1 MADGREAGGGADHPA
16 ACCPLYHQA
25 IELIGKRWTGA
36 IVSVLLDRPLRFS
49 EISQLVP
56 QLSDRLLS
64 ERMKE
69 LEARGVVERT
79 VHAGPPVRVEYGL
92 TAMGRDLS
100 ATLAELKDWA
110 HRWLGDGGG
119 EQPASAQRSE
129 PAAII

>member
-1 MADGREAGGGADHPA
+1 MADERDAGGSADHPA

-49 EISQLVP
+49 EISQAVP

-79 VHAGPPVRVEYGL
+79 VLSGPPVRVEYGL

-110 HRWLGDGGG
+110 HRWLGERDG
-119 EQPASAQRSE
+119 EEPAAAPRGE

>member
-1 MADGREAGGGADHPA
+1 MAAGREAGGGADHPA

-100 ATLAELKDWA
+100 ATLSELKDWA

-119 EQPASAQRSE
+119 DQPASAQRSE